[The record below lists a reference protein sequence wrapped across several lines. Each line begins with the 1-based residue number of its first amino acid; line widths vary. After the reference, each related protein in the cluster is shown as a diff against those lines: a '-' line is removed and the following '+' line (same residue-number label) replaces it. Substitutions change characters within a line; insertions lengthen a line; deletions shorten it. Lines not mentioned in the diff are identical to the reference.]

1 MVNVSP
7 FKGLKDKVVELKVGE
22 DVIKV
27 RPIVADAEAFI
38 TMKKEMTQDDAKV
51 ISKIIVDMI
60 VRANSEE
67 EKEDV
72 EAYVAR
78 HYGDLL
84 MQVAVVFGFTS
95 EKQLEET
102 KKKLIPRE

>member
-102 KKKLIPRE
+102 KKKLIQQE

>member
-95 EKQLEET
+95 EKQLEAT
-102 KKKLIPRE
+102 KKKLIQRE